1 MWYDCL
7 GLWPYVIRWYICLD
21 NGEVGWLY
29 QIWIHS
35 GSRSIPLVF
44 SFHLVYAYK
53 TSQVLWCFIYTLI
66 QTSNYKTFSYHQIY
80 SPQSSPSD
88 DFYFN
93 WRLCKNFEMH
103 SKSFYI
109 WKSHSNFVLLCIY
122 KQIGI
127 WIDAK
132 RTQFIIL

>member
-1 MWYDCL
+1 M
-7 GLWPYVIRWYICLD
+7 IRWYICLD
-21 NGEVGWLY
+21 NGEVGWLP
-29 QIWIHS
+29 QIWLLCRAAALMSLHI
-35 GSRSIPLVF
+35 
-44 SFHLVYAYK
+44 SFLCFLFTLCMYAYK

-127 WIDAK
+127 WINAK